1 MQRII
6 YLLIM
11 KLSVLTCKIKHYLTD
26 FRIVF
31 FVWLIM
37 AIVPWLRIWLKGKF
51 DLDYS
56 IFYHSFWHAWQ
67 QMPLYIIYPED
78 GNYFLYG
85 PLFPLLMAPMAV
97 LPYQLGRLI
106 WMLLITFVPYWSIRQ
121 SFFTRSQQLFIL
133 WFVAVEAY
141 TCILD
146 SESNSLILACIL
158 FTYYLT
164 QKQKDCW
171 AAFLIALGTV
181 TKIYGI
187 AGLAFFPFSHHKRQF
202 LGWFVA
208 WMVILSVLPM
218 FVFGFDYV
226 CGQYGAWY
234 DVLVHKNDLNQ
245 FAAGQNISLL
255 GMVRKISGIASY
267 NDIWLILPGAI
278 LFALPYLRLDQ
289 YRHQGFR
296 LAAVASA
303 LMTIVLFSTGSES
316 YSYIIAMPGVAIWYL
331 TSPWQRNR
339 CDLALIIFA
348 FIITSMS
355 PSDLFPK
362 VVWSQLIKPYSL
374 KALPVAIIWFKLI
387 YEMLTKDYAFTT
399 AQTMRTQA
407 SVMQ

>member
-1 MQRII
+1 MKETTLICKLKN
-6 YLLIM
+6 YL
-11 KLSVLTCKIKHYLTD
+11 SD
-26 FRIVF
+26 FRTIF
-31 FVWLIM
+31 FVWLVM

-85 PLFPLLMAPMAV
+85 PLFPLLIAPLAV

-106 WMLLITFVPYWSIRQ
+106 WMLIITFVPYWSIRQ
-121 SFFTRSQQLFIL
+121 SFFTRRQQLFIL

-146 SESNSLILACIL
+146 SESNSIILACIL
-158 FTYYLT
+158 FTFYLT
-164 QKQKDCW
+164 EKEHDCW

-187 AGLAFFPFSHHKRQF
+187 VGLAFLPFSRHKLKF

-208 WMVILSVLPM
+208 WMIVLSILPM
-218 FVFGFDYV
+218 LAFGFDYV
-226 CGQYGAWY
+226 CGQYHAWY

-255 GMVRKISGIASY
+255 GIVRKVSGIASY
-267 NDIWLILPGAI
+267 SDLWLIIPGMIA
-278 LFALPYLRLDQ
+278 FGLPYLRFSQ
-289 YRHQGFR
+289 YKHQAFR
-296 LAAVASA
+296 FAILASV
-303 LMTIVLFSTGSES
+303 LMFVVLFSTGSES
-316 YSYIIAMPGVAIWYL
+316 YGYIIAMPGVAIWYL
-331 TSPWQRNR
+331 TAPWKRSR
-339 CDLALIIFA
+339 IDLALIVLA

-355 PSDLFPK
+355 PSDLFPR
-362 VVWSQLIKPYSL
+362 VVWRELIKPYSL
-374 KALPVAIIWFKLI
+374 KALPVAIIWFKLT
-387 YEMLTKDYAFTT
+387 YELLSRHYSCL
-399 AQTMRTQA
+399 QNNQVA
-407 SVMQ
+407 SSPH